1 MELRNRWKKINLEC
15 LLISRVKGRIF
26 KDPAQVYV
34 GKVARHN
41 QKMTNQFFKQKPL
54 LFRGACRRVL
64 EVPREGANQE
74 KHVGKKRMAG
84 LQARTGPAQLSWN
97 TGTRVYSEADGSS
110 LRSPAPADFLIARGT
125 GAPAAW
131 LTGPD
136 RISSSERTGPG
147 ELARVSE
154 CDRRAG
160 SPQPVIV
167 LASWSC
173 SPRAT

>member
-1 MELRNRWKKINLEC
+1 MEKVHLKC
-15 LLISRVKGRIF
+15 LLMSLRKKQDFLKTQHRFIYMKSCPTQSKNDEAVF
-26 KDPAQVYV
+26 E
-34 GKVARHN
+34 
-41 QKMTNQFFKQKPL
+41 QKTS

-97 TGTRVYSEADGSS
+97 TGTGVYSEADGSS
-110 LRSPAPADFLIARGT
+110 LRSPAPADILIARGT

-147 ELARVSE
+147 ELAKVSE

-160 SPQPVIV
+160 SPRPVIV
-167 LASWSC
+167 
-173 SPRAT
+173 

>member
-1 MELRNRWKKINLEC
+1 MSVNLA
-15 LLISRVKGRIF
+15 SKGRIF
-26 KDPAQVYV
+26 KDPAQVYI

-41 QKMTNQFFKQKPL
+41 QKMTNQFFTQKPL

-64 EVPREGANQE
+64 KDPREGANQE

-110 LRSPAPADFLIARGT
+110 LRSPAPADILIARGT

-131 LTGPD
+131 LT
-136 RISSSERTGPG
+136 
-147 ELARVSE
+147 
-154 CDRRAG
+154 
-160 SPQPVIV
+160 
-167 LASWSC
+167 
-173 SPRAT
+173 

>member
-1 MELRNRWKKINLEC
+1 MSIDLARQNKA
-15 LLISRVKGRIF
+15 F
-26 KDPAQVYV
+26 KDPGQR
-34 GKVARHN
+34 K
-41 QKMTNQFFKQKPL
+41 
-54 LFRGACRRVL
+54 CREKTL
-64 EVPREGANQE
+64 EGIGV
-74 KHVGKKRMAG
+74 AG
-84 LQARTGPAQLSWN
+84 LEPTPGPAQLSWN
-97 TGTRVYSEADGSS
+97 TGTRVYSKADGSS

-160 SPQPVIV
+160 SPRPVIV
-167 LASWSC
+167 
-173 SPRAT
+173 